1 MASLEHLPAAYTCM
15 AQDGPRLG
23 SLEAN
28 AETAFGVQSVY
39 EMSTSVKERSGGRCG
54 TTRHLD
60 WDEMVSWQLLLV
72 PAFPGKSIQVWQLC
86 IHHSK

>member
-28 AETAFGVQSVY
+28 AETAFGVRSVY
-39 EMSTSVKERSGGRCG
+39 EMSTSVKERSGG
-54 TTRHLD
+54 
-60 WDEMVSWQLLLV
+60 
-72 PAFPGKSIQVWQLC
+72 QVWDHQAPRTGMRW
-86 IHHSK
+86 